1 MTTIQNDLLDIYNN
15 LVIFSKATLQE
26 EIQRPIV
33 VKFDKEFNS
42 VVFEQQGN
50 SVRLSLPIYYS
61 LGLDS
66 IKETYLL
73 PKDYDSLMSNLSR
86 LIASGKLLEDRV
98 CLSPENY
105 GFDIYYVDM
114 KQFWKGPEI
123 IGRIRF
129 VSGNSWLFKF
139 ITKRKYEI

>member
-33 VKFDKEFNS
+33 VRFDKEFNS

-86 LIASGKLLEDRV
+86 LVASGKLLEDRV

-129 VSGNSWLFKF
+129 ISGNSWLFKF
-139 ITKRKYEI
+139 ITKIKYEI

>member
-33 VKFDKEFNS
+33 VRFDKEFNS

-129 VSGNSWLFKF
+129 ISGNSWLFKF
-139 ITKRKYEI
+139 ITKIKYEI

>member
-33 VKFDKEFNS
+33 VRFDKEFNS

>member
-86 LIASGKLLEDRV
+86 LVASGKLLEDRV

-129 VSGNSWLFKF
+129 ISGNSWLFKF
-139 ITKRKYEI
+139 ITKIKYEI